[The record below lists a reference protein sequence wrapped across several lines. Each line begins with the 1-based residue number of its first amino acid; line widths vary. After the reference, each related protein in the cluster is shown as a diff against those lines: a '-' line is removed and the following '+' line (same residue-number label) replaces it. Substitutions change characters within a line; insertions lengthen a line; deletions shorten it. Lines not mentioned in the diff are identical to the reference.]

1 MKALPILAA
10 LGLALTLTACTR
22 IVERRPA
29 PPVVV
34 QPAPAT
40 PSTVIVRPTY

>member
-10 LGLALTLTACTR
+10 FGLTLTACTR